1 MSRAVDE
8 GASVPISELT
18 RDRMGTV
25 TPSERRVARALL
37 AGYPVAG
44 LESLSQL
51 AAQAGVAPPTVL
63 RFVRKLGFDGFP
75 DFQRALREEVQ
86 ERMTSPLSLYRTQL
100 PSGDVLGDSARA
112 FKRGLDKTFRSIP
125 PSEFQ
130 AVVRLLSD
138 ERRRAYLTGGRFSQ
152 LLAHYLYGQLKMLRP
167 GCVLVGATFDPRTHA
182 LVDIG
187 RGDVVCVFDFRR
199 YQEDTVVFGK
209 AAAARG
215 ATTVVF
221 TDPWLSPVAEVAH
234 HVLTAYPDSPSPFD
248 SMLGG
253 FALTEA
259 VLAGVVARLGERG
272 RRRVEAVEAAQADP
286 LAVGGPAALST
297 GNRNSGRRD

>member
-1 MSRAVDE
+1 MRRAATRVE
-8 GASVPISELT
+8 PVPISELV
-18 RDRMGTV
+18 RDRMGSV
-25 TPSERRVARALL
+25 TPAERRVARALL
-37 AGYPVAG
+37 AAYPVAG

-51 AAQAGVAPPTVL
+51 ATQAGVAAPTVL

-75 DFQRALREEVQ
+75 EFQRALREEVQ
-86 ERMTSPLSLYRTQL
+86 ARMTSPLSLYRTKV
-100 PSGDVLGDSARA
+100 PVAKGDILGESLRI
-112 FKRGLDKTFRSIP
+112 FKRGLDKTFHSIP
-125 PSEFQ
+125 ASEFQ

-138 ERRRAYLTGGRFSQ
+138 ERRRAFLTGGRFSQ
-152 LLAHYLYGQLKMLRP
+152 LLAHYLYAQLKMLRP

-199 YQEDTVVFGK
+199 YQEDTVVFGR
-209 AAAARG
+209 AAATRG
-215 ATTVVF
+215 ATMIVI

-234 HVLTAYPDSPSPFD
+234 HVLTAYPDTPSPFD

-286 LAVGGPAALST
+286 TAVAPPAAK
-297 GNRNSGRRD
+297 GRRARPS

>member
-1 MSRAVDE
+1 MAKTTAKNE
-8 GASVPISELT
+8 PIPISELT
-18 RDRMGTV
+18 RDRMGSV
-25 TPSERRVARALL
+25 TPAERRVARALL
-37 AGYPVAG
+37 AAYPVAG

-51 AAQAGVAPPTVL
+51 AAQAGVAAPTVL

-75 DFQRALREEVQ
+75 DFQKVLREEVQ
-86 ERMTSPLSLYRTQL
+86 ARMTSPLSLYPTQARSAKGEILGESLRT
-100 PSGDVLGDSARA
+100 
-112 FKRGLDKTFRSIP
+112 FKRALDKTFHSIP
-125 PSEFQ
+125 ASEFQ

-138 ERRRAYLTGGRFSQ
+138 ERRRVFLTGGRFSQ

-167 GCVLVGATFDPRTHA
+167 GCVLVGATFDPRTQM

-199 YQEDTVVFGK
+199 YQEDTVAFGR

-215 ATTVVF
+215 ATMIVI
-221 TDPWLSPVAEVAH
+221 TDPWLSPVAEVAD
-234 HVLTAYPDSPSPFD
+234 HVLTAYPDTPSPFD

-272 RRRVEAVEAAQADP
+272 RRRVEAVETAQVDP
-286 LAVGGPAALST
+286 TAVTPPGPKR
-297 GNRNSGRRD
+297 NRARTS